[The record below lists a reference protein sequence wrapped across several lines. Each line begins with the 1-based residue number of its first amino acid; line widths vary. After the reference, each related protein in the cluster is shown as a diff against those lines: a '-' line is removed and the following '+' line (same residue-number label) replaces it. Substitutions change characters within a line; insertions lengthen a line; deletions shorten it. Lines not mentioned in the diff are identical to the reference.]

1 MTRIGNLLSA
11 LTIAVASLLSQFAV
25 SQESMDFVV
34 YGASG
39 RIGSKIVEIALDHGH
54 SVVGVSRDPARLAFD
69 HDNFTAV
76 AGDVTDPES
85 VRAIT
90 AHADVVAISVLGNGE
105 GNTPENS
112 TVNRAAQTMAAVHSG
127 NSNGPHILQIGG
139 ATTMLGSSDRMLESI
154 RASDSPIAQIEEGS
168 EIWGILFGHM
178 AALDTYRGS
187 DVNWTVVTPPLAIH
201 GLSSGPGIPSAHEDR
216 LTGEYRTATGDHVRD
231 DDGNATAITL
241 SDLAHAL
248 VSAAE
253 NRRFIR
259 QRFTVGY

>member
-1 MTRIGNLLSA
+1 MTRIRNLLSA

-39 RIGSKIVEIALDHGH
+39 RIGSRIVEIALDHGH

-85 VRAIT
+85 VSAIT
-90 AHADVVAISVLGNGE
+90 ADADVVAISVLGNGE

-112 TVNRAAQTMAAVHSG
+112 TVNKAAETMAAVYGG

-139 ATTMLGSSDRMLESI
+139 ATTMLESADQMLEFI
-154 RASDSPIAQIEEGS
+154 RGSGSPIAQIEAGS
-168 EIWGILFGHM
+168 EVWGMLFGHM

-187 DVNWTVVTPPLAIH
+187 DINWTVVTPPSEIH

-216 LTGEYRTATGDHVRD
+216 LTGEYRTATSDYVRD
-231 DDGNATAITL
+231 VDGNATGITL

-248 VSAAE
+248 VTAAE